1 MIRERIRPAANLNDV
16 LAEFRELADRYD
28 RIADIERTRSHR

>member
-1 MIRERIRPAANLNDV
+1 MIAEHLSVAANLKDAG
-16 LAEFRELADRYD
+16 AELRELADRYD